1 MTFVYAR
8 IEQVTDIHRR
18 GCVEVN
24 KLAFITVT
32 SSTLDTETYWPF
44 STSTGTGL
52 HAHENS
58 TLSPR
63 TSFVISV
70 VSRGDEISFALI
82 VHSRLLETTNTNLF
96 PIAHPYLEIFE
107 LVINPHI

>member
-8 IEQVTDIHRR
+8 VEQVTDVHRW

-32 SSTLDTETYWPF
+32 SSALDTETYWAFP
-44 STSTGTGL
+44 TSTGTGL

-58 TLSPR
+58 TPLPR

-70 VSRGDEISFALI
+70 VSRGDEISFAPI
-82 VHSRLLETTNTNLF
+82 VHSKLLGTTSTF
-96 PIAHPYLEIFE
+96 RRYQS
-107 LVINPHI
+107 HIGTW